1 MAAIVLPEDISIKK
15 IKEFHNQV
23 LSITKSD
30 VNEVV
35 IDFSAVRRAD
45 LAVYQVL
52 LACAR
57 ECREKKKVLK
67 IKGASS
73 AVKEQMALCGL
84 IRSNQ

>member
-1 MAAIVLPEDISIKK
+1 MAEIVLPEDISIKK
-15 IKEFHNQV
+15 IKEFHDQILKV
-23 LSITKSD
+23 MKSEEH
-30 VNEVV
+30 EVV

-57 ECREKKKVLK
+57 ECRENKKVLK
-67 IKGASS
+67 IRGASS
-73 AVKEQMALCGL
+73 AVKEQMVLCGV